1 MTYDD
6 KPPPYDT
13 AHLEW
18 KIAVAAAEAALLAVK
33 SAQAAQIAYAHTLR
47 NAKAYAAAAEAAEV
61 AIKEALNRLY
71 DAKSDHRLSDYRRS
85 QEIPPEI
92 PPEPSLPRHGSFHA

>member
-18 KIAVAAAEAALLAVK
+18 KIAVAATEAALIAVK
-33 SAQAAQIAYAHTLR
+33 SAQAAQAAYAQSLR
-47 NAKAYAAAAEAAEV
+47 NAKAYASAAETAVDALR
-61 AIKEALNRLY
+61 EALNRVY
-71 DAKSDHRLSDYRRS
+71 DAKNDRRLSEFSSPQSPS
-85 QEIPPEI
+85 Q
-92 PPEPSLPRHGSFHA
+92 L